1 MVNYFQMLISL
12 FSILN
17 PILAITIYLDITSGM
32 GKENKKK
39 VAITCAFTVFL
50 LLTGFLFIGEILLSM
65 LSVHDYSVR
74 IAGGLIVLLI
84 GIMMVIGSNDDG
96 ERKTKSAQ
104 EQIYSKDTL
113 ISLGIS
119 PLALPM
125 IVGPAAIVMVMLYG
139 QEVHGV
145 VGKIEVTS
153 IIVIVSCLVF
163 ITFLMADYIERGI
176 GKVGLV
182 VMTKIMGLLISAVA
196 VEMIVD
202 GLKAIVPIL
211 ISSAAR

>member
-1 MVNYFQMLISL
+1 MLISL

-17 PILAITIYLDITSGM
+17 PILAITIYLDIARGM
-32 GKENKKK
+32 TKEDKKK
-39 VAITCAFTVFL
+39 IAITCALTVFF

-65 LSVHDYSVR
+65 LSVHDYSIR

-84 GIMMVIGSNDDG
+84 GILMVVGSNEEKDS
-96 ERKTKSAQ
+96 EVKNTQ
-104 EQIYSKDTL
+104 EQIYTKDTL

-139 QEVHGV
+139 QEVHGII
-145 VGKIEVTS
+145 GKIEVTS
-153 IIVIVSCLVF
+153 IIMIVSVLVF
-163 ITFLMADYIERGI
+163 ITFLMADYIAKGI
-176 GKVGLV
+176 GKAGIV

-202 GLKAIVPIL
+202 GLKDVVPIL
-211 ISSAAR
+211 IKAAVA

>member
-1 MVNYFQMLISL
+1 MANYFQMLISL

-32 GKENKKK
+32 TLEDKKK
-39 VAITCAFTVFL
+39 IAVTCALTVFL

-65 LSVHDYSVR
+65 LSVHDYSIR

-84 GIMMVIGSNDDG
+84 GILMVVGSNDDEDKNG
-96 ERKTKSAQ
+96 KNKQ
-104 EQIYSKDTL
+104 EQVYSKDT
-113 ISLGIS
+113 IMSLGIS

-139 QEVHGV
+139 QEVHGII
-145 VGKIEVTS
+145 GKIEVTS
-153 IIVIVSCLVF
+153 IIAIVSILVF
-163 ITFLMADYIERGI
+163 ITFLMADYIAKGI

-182 VMTKIMGLLISAVA
+182 VLTKIMGLIISAVA

-202 GLKAIVPIL
+202 GLKAVVPIL
-211 ISSAAR
+211 VKAA